1 MAMKERTIWTLRGHR
16 AQIVCRIVEGPG
28 AGVAVLVE
36 RDGETFAAEMYSDW
50 AAAERRASEF
60 KNALEG
66 EGFWSV
72 AGGPIADYSRF
83 S

>member
-1 MAMKERTIWTLRGHR
+1 MKERTIWTLSGHQVEI
-16 AQIVCRIVEGPG
+16 ACRVVEAPG

-36 RDGETFAAEMYSDW
+36 QNGETFAAEMYSDL
-50 AAAERRASEF
+50 AVAERRASEF
-60 KNALEG
+60 KKALEA
-66 EGFWSV
+66 EGFWAV